1 MLTDADFK
9 IVYSTGETE
18 PAEFFIDG
26 LMEGNSFDL
35 GLGFF
40 STSGFR
46 ALSFGFAYFIHRNG
60 KMRIIFNDVLTPQ
73 DKEAIEKGTKAN
85 PDELIE
91 ENIIN
96 DILKLYNTLSG
107 QDRHFFNCISWLIA
121 TKKLE
126 IIAVAPV
133 KSKPGIAHQKFG
145 IFKDTQGNSAAFSG
159 SINFSATAL
168 FKNLEAISCYKSW
181 TRDSSDIERIKYY
194 SELFNK
200 IWSGKYEAVRI
211 VPIENV
217 KTIIRDKFPVGDIG
231 DLLSEE
237 LTLLTDI
244 TDNNTLPLSL
254 INKLNHLKRKLSK
267 NKPILP
273 SLPSGNQKRPYQET
287 AVENWIRNDYQGLF
301 EMATATGKTITGL
314 FASVKLLEKTNILV
328 LLVLVPTISLAEQW
342 SEVVKEFNYQEIII
356 VSSNNP
362 NWTFELQ
369 AGLNSFKLGTIKHLV
384 VVSTYDSYKS
394 KKFQGFYDKFPSETM
409 LIADEVHSMG
419 APEMLKKMPVN
430 IKYRLGLSATP
441 HRHFDD
447 SGTQKLLDFF
457 NASTQSTFTFGMKE
471 AIANQFL
478 CQYKLY
484 PHFAELNED
493 EYEHYIDLTKQI
505 SRRAHIVKNRFVDTD
520 VALERMLQDRRKI
533 LNKTASKKEIVG
545 HIIDEMK
552 KQGEVHHTLVYCPE
566 GNDEEEDNRIIDELG
581 KYLAFEKGLRI
592 APFTGTTPAE
602 RRSQLLK
609 EFDEG
614 KIQCLLAM
622 KCLDE
627 GVDVKQTKTAI
638 FVSSSTNPRQ
648 YVQRRGRVLRVH
660 QNKPFAYLHDL
671 IAKPPKIEMDDPKVK
686 AIDKV
691 ILTQEFKRYK
701 EFAEDALNYVEAI
714 TPVKEL
720 CEEYKIDF

>member
-9 IVYSTGETE
+9 VVYSSGETE
-18 PAEFFIDG
+18 PAEFFIDALLESSG
-26 LMEGNSFDL
+26 FDL

-46 ALSFGFAYFIHRNG
+46 ALSFGFAYFIHRDG
-60 KMRIIFNDVLTPQ
+60 KMRIIVNDVLTPE
-73 DKEAIEKGTKAN
+73 DKEAIEKGTKFN
-85 PDELIE
+85 PDGLIE

-126 IIAVAPV
+126 IIAVTPV
-133 KSKPGIAHQKFG
+133 KSKSGIAHQKFG
-145 IFKDTQGNSAAFSG
+145 IFKDTQGNSVAFSG

-211 VPIENV
+211 VPIEKV
-217 KTIIRDKFPVGDIG
+217 KTIIRDTFPVGDIG

-254 INKLNHLKRKLSK
+254 INKLNQLKRKLSK
-267 NKPILP
+267 NKQTLP
-273 SLPSGNQKRPYQET
+273 SLPSGNQKRPYQEI
-287 AVENWIRNDYQGLF
+287 AVENWIRNDYKGLF
-301 EMATATGKTITGL
+301 EMATGTGKTITGL
-314 FASVKLLEKTNILV
+314 LASLKLLEKINSIV

-342 SEVVKEFNYQEIII
+342 REEVKKFNYQEIII
-356 VSSNNP
+356 VSSTNP
-362 NWTFELQ
+362 GWISELQ

-384 VVSTYDSYKS
+384 VISTYDSYKS
-394 KKFQGFYDKFPSETM
+394 KKFQEFYDKFPTETM
-409 LIADEVHSMG
+409 LLADEAHSMG
-419 APEMLKKMPVN
+419 APELLKRFPYN
-430 IKYRLGLSATP
+430 IKYRLALSATP

-447 SGTQKLLDFF
+447 SGTQKLLEFF
-457 NASTQSTFTFGMKE
+457 NASEKSTFVFGMKE
-471 AIANQFL
+471 AIANQLL

-484 PHFAELNED
+484 PHFASLNEQ
-493 EYEHYIDLTKQI
+493 EYEQYIHLTKQI
-505 SRRAHIVKNRFVDTD
+505 ARRAHIAKKKFIETD
-520 VALERMLQDRRKI
+520 VMLERMLRDRRKI
-533 LNKTASKKEIVG
+533 LNKAVSKKEIIG

-552 KQGEVHHTLVYCPE
+552 KQGEIHHTLVYCPE
-566 GNDEEEDNRIIDELG
+566 GNDEEEDNRIIDEYG
-581 KYLAFEKGLRI
+581 KFLAFEKGLRI
-592 APFTGTTPAE
+592 AQFTSATPLE

-609 EFDEG
+609 DFDEG

-627 GVDVKQTKTAI
+627 GIDVKRTEIAI

-660 QNKPFAYLHDL
+660 PDKPFAYLHDL
-671 IAKPPKIEMDDPKVK
+671 IAVPPKIGMDDPKAKEV
-686 AIDKV
+686 DKV
-691 ILTQEFKRYK
+691 ILAQEFMRYR
-701 EFAEDALNYVEAI
+701 EFAEDALNYVEAV
-714 TPVKEL
+714 TSVKEI
-720 CEEYKIDF
+720 CEEYKIEF